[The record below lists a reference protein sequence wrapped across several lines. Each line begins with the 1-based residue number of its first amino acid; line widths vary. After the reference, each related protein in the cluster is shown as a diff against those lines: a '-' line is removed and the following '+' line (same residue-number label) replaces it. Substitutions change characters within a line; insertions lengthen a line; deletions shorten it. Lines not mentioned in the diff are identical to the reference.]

1 VSRGLACALA
11 LSAACVAQAQAGLTP
26 FNPPE
31 GRVIVTER
39 SDFSRYEDGRYVGHA
54 YREARLDLSL
64 TRTAEGLARY
74 SGEALVLEETM
85 RDERAVA
92 RRLDEAVPVEFTAG
106 PDGTLRFSVDRGYPI
121 LRGVPTSPPEDVAI
135 GGRWTGYGSV
145 VVRPR
150 PGHSA
155 TRVRVLVEYEYRGPT
170 NYAGRAAE
178 AIRARY
184 AVRYDGRDPSG
195 DPDMSG
201 ATGGRT
207 ADIVIDAED
216 GSTLFIRETID
227 ESYTYRT
234 YPTVRLKGF
243 ILHFHRGSLPGDRD
257 RVVATI
263 TGAPLSSPSS
273 APPSASAGATGTPSA
288 GATGTPSASAGATGT
303 PTARASPGSSASAG
317 ATGTPSAG
325 ASPGSSAPGSSAPG
339 SSAPGTGVP
348 VPGGAVTA
356 SPSPASQPG
365 GAFELARGE
374 RGVVMLL
381 YDLRFVADG
390 DELLA
395 SERGRLDAIAEAL
408 GRLPDRTFLVEG
420 HTADLGKPAGQY
432 ELSERRAR
440 RIVDELAARGIPE
453 NRFVYRGL
461 GADRP
466 IAPND
471 SEANRARNR
480 RVEITILD

>member
-1 VSRGLACALA
+1 MTATRGLRCAIRVHRCVSRGLACALA

-263 TGAPLSSPSS
+263 TGAPLSSPS
-273 APPSASAGATGTPSA
+273 
-288 GATGTPSASAGATGT
+288 
-303 PTARASPGSSASAG
+303 
-317 ATGTPSAG
+317 
-325 ASPGSSAPGSSAPG
+325 
-339 SSAPGTGVP
+339 
-348 VPGGAVTA
+348 
-356 SPSPASQPG
+356 
-365 GAFELARGE
+365 
-374 RGVVMLL
+374 
-381 YDLRFVADG
+381 
-390 DELLA
+390 
-395 SERGRLDAIAEAL
+395 
-408 GRLPDRTFLVEG
+408 
-420 HTADLGKPAGQY
+420 
-432 ELSERRAR
+432 
-440 RIVDELAARGIPE
+440 
-453 NRFVYRGL
+453 
-461 GADRP
+461 
-466 IAPND
+466 
-471 SEANRARNR
+471 
-480 RVEITILD
+480 

>member
-1 VSRGLACALA
+1 
-11 LSAACVAQAQAGLTP
+11 
-26 FNPPE
+26 
-31 GRVIVTER
+31 
-39 SDFSRYEDGRYVGHA
+39 
-54 YREARLDLSL
+54 
-64 TRTAEGLARY
+64 
-74 SGEALVLEETM
+74 
-85 RDERAVA
+85 
-92 RRLDEAVPVEFTAG
+92 
-106 PDGTLRFSVDRGYPI
+106 
-121 LRGVPTSPPEDVAI
+121 
-135 GGRWTGYGSV
+135 
-145 VVRPR
+145 
-150 PGHSA
+150 
-155 TRVRVLVEYEYRGPT
+155 
-170 NYAGRAAE
+170 
-178 AIRARY
+178 
-184 AVRYDGRDPSG
+184 
-195 DPDMSG
+195 
-201 ATGGRT
+201 
-207 ADIVIDAED
+207 
-216 GSTLFIRETID
+216 
-227 ESYTYRT
+227 
-234 YPTVRLKGF
+234 

-339 SSAPGTGVP
+339 TGVP
-348 VPGGAVTA
+348 VPGGAVAA

>member
-1 VSRGLACALA
+1 MTATRGLRCAIRVHRCVSRGLACALA

-288 GATGTPSASAGATGT
+288 GAS
-303 PTARASPGSSASAG
+303 
-317 ATGTPSAG
+317 
-325 ASPGSSAPGSSAPG
+325 PGSSAPG

-348 VPGGAVTA
+348 VPGGAVAA

>member
-1 VSRGLACALA
+1 MSANRSLWLATKRRERLATTLGLLVACAA
-11 LSAACVAQAQAGLTP
+11 YGQADLVP
-26 FNPPE
+26 FDPPA

-39 SDFSRYEDGRYVGHA
+39 SDFSRYEDGRYVGHV

-64 TRTAEGLARY
+64 TRDDRGLARY

-106 PDGTLRFSVDRGYPI
+106 PDGSLRFSVDRGYPI
-121 LRGVPTSPPEDVAI
+121 LRGVPASPPSAVAV

-150 PGHSA
+150 AGRDA
-155 TRVRVLVEYEYRGPT
+155 TRVTVLVEYEYRGPT
-170 NYAGRAAE
+170 SYAGRAAE

-184 AVRYDGRDPSG
+184 AVRYDGRDASG
-195 DPDMSG
+195 DPDMIS
-201 ATGGRT
+201 ASGGRT

-216 GSTLFIRETID
+216 GSTLFIRETVD
-227 ESYTYRT
+227 ESYTYRG

-257 RVVATI
+257 RVVAALAGLPSTSSPAS
-263 TGAPLSSPSS
+263 APASSPASSPS
-273 APPSASAGATGTPSA
+273 APAMPATSASPATPATPASRPSGADAPAGFGQ
-288 GATGTPSASAGATGT
+288 
-303 PTARASPGSSASAG
+303 
-317 ATGTPSAG
+317 
-325 ASPGSSAPGSSAPG
+325 
-339 SSAPGTGVP
+339 PGTAEP
-348 VPGGAVTA
+348 VPAA
-356 SPSPASQPG
+356 G

-395 SERGRLDAIAEAL
+395 SERGRLDSIAEAL
-408 GRLPDRTFLVEG
+408 KRLPDSAFLVEG

-440 RIVDELAARGIPE
+440 RIVDELVARGIPE

-466 IAPND
+466 VAPND
-471 SEANRARNR
+471 TEVNRARNR